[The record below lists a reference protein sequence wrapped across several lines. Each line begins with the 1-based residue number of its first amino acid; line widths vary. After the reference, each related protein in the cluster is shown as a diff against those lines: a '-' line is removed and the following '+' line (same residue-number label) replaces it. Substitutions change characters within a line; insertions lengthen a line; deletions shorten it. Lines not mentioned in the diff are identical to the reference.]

1 MLDENQTKLSENERK
16 NIVVRRDC
24 ERASQK
30 AETLEKRVQVL
41 EETIANAT
49 ESLKVLPPLTLYIR
63 GGFFWRKHIPKVS
76 GSRSRIMLPAK
87 PWATRNIS
95 QFLQKKWL
103 NFLKSVLV
111 MIES

>member
-49 ESLKVLPPLTLYIR
+49 ESLKVLPSFPMYI
-63 GGFFWRKHIPKVS
+63 
-76 GSRSRIMLPAK
+76 
-87 PWATRNIS
+87 
-95 QFLQKKWL
+95 
-103 NFLKSVLV
+103 
-111 MIES
+111 

>member
-49 ESLKVLPPLTLYIR
+49 ESLKVLPP
-63 GGFFWRKHIPKVS
+63 F
-76 GSRSRIMLPAK
+76 
-87 PWATRNIS
+87 
-95 QFLQKKWL
+95 
-103 NFLKSVLV
+103 
-111 MIES
+111 